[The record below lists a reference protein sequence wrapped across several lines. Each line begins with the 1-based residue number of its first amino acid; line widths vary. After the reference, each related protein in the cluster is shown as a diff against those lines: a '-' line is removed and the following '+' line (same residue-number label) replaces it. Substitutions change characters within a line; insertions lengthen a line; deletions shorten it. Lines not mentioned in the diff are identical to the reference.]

1 MANIASSKKDARR
14 SAIRAVR
21 NRSLRSAVKTK
32 ITRLRRALAERGE
45 AVEDAAQLAGT
56 AVSALDRATA
66 KGVLHPN
73 NAARRK
79 SRLMKRLNAAGSES
93 AEASAAP
100 TAGARSARGSKST
113 SSAKSGSSKSSSS
126 GKSGSGKSGSGKAS
140 SRRKSG

>member
-14 SAIRAVR
+14 SAVRAVR

-56 AVSALDRATA
+56 AVSALARAPA
-66 KGVLHPN
+66 KGALHPN

-79 SRLMKRLNAAGSES
+79 SRLMKRLNAAGSDS

-100 TAGARSARGSKST
+100 TAGTRSAR
-113 SSAKSGSSKSSSS
+113 
-126 GKSGSGKSGSGKAS
+126 
-140 SRRKSG
+140 